1 MLSMSV
7 FACACIACMHDA
19 TISSTAPAVEINN
32 ECQFV
37 QATATLRLFMT
48 IPHSV
53 AIRYI
58 PLHMFLPFAAYT
70 VFHWIWMP
78 ATFIAGIKR
87 CHNCRHFHV
96 NFTSSKHIFPWGLI
110 QSSPSEDQTGGSGR
124 LNLWLSVVALVR
136 RRRTLRPWPSIGWT
150 SNHVT
155 NLLKSIKYGKH
166 HP

>member
-58 PLHMFLPFAAYT
+58 PLHKFLPLAAYT

-87 CHNCRHFHV
+87 CHNCRHFRSCSCQFSHLR
-96 NFTSSKHIFPWGLI
+96 NIFSHGAWSNHP
-110 QSSPSEDQTGGSGR
+110 
-124 LNLWLSVVALVR
+124 R
-136 RRRTLRPWPSIGWT
+136 RRIRPAVLDDSICGCLSSHWCGEEELWGHDLQSDELQT
-150 SNHVT
+150 MLPT
-155 NLLKSIKYGKH
+155 F
-166 HP
+166 

>member
-7 FACACIACMHDA
+7 FACIACMHDA

-58 PLHMFLPFAAYT
+58 PLHKFLPFAAYT

-96 NFTSSKHIFPWGLI
+96 NFHIFETYFPMGLDPI
-110 QSSPSEDQTGGSGR
+110 IPVGGSDR
-124 LNLWLSVVALVR
+124 RFWTTQSVAVCR
-136 RRRTLRPWPSIGWT
+136 RIGAEKKNSEAMT
-150 SNHVT
+150 FNRMNFKPCYQPFKES
-155 NLLKSIKYGKH
+155 
-166 HP
+166 